1 MFHLVGGDKN
11 VSLTRMDGSHGRSE
25 SVLRITPGCWREVLP
40 EGASLRETV
49 NMVEENW
56 LPGVTLEG
64 IGGQRSTPQR
74 DCPQHHRQREGRL
87 HWVHTCLSR
96 LPSPTLRRGQKRGVE
111 GTPCPHRGCWTGTGT
126 CLSGFLL
133 GAGAPGA
140 KVTRV
145 CETARAGTS
154 LHDHAPRICY
164 IPLLL
169 KWGK

>member
-1 MFHLVGGDKN
+1 
-11 VSLTRMDGSHGRSE
+11 
-25 SVLRITPGCWREVLP
+25 
-40 EGASLRETV
+40 
-49 NMVEENW
+49 MVEENW

-87 HWVHTCLSR
+87 RWVHTCLSR

-111 GTPCPHRGCWTGTGT
+111 GTPCPHRGCWTGTGGQKRGVEGT
-126 CLSGFLL
+126 PCPHRGCWTGTGGQKRGVEGTPCPHRGCWTGTGPCLSGFLL

-140 KVTRV
+140 KVARV
-145 CETARAGTS
+145 CEIARAGTS
-154 LHDHAPRICY
+154 LHGHAQRICY
-164 IPLLL
+164 IPLFL